1 MFIPEKKACEKQMF
15 ASPKTI
21 LNTIAKNVRRPGVEP
36 RSTAWKATMLAI
48 TPPTLLW
55 LPVLHSNIKVNILY
69 QANLCL
75 RVNRTE

>member
-1 MFIPEKKACEKQMF
+1 MF

-36 RSTAWKATMLAI
+36 GSTAWKASMLAI

-55 LPVLHSNIKVNILY
+55 LPVLNSNIKVNILY
-69 QANLCL
+69 QANLCI